1 MQDSIDQ
8 ANELAQRE
16 VDAILAKRKTNT
28 VGESSLY
35 CHDCP
40 EPIPQ
45 ARRDAVKGCSYC
57 IDCQQI
63 EDLRNR

>member
-16 VDAILAKRKTNT
+16 IDSILARRKTNT
-28 VGESSLY
+28 ICESAIH
-35 CHDCP
+35 CKGC
-40 EPIPQ
+40 EEAIPQ
-45 ARRDAVKGCSYC
+45 ARREAVKGCRYC
-57 IDCQQI
+57 VECQQI